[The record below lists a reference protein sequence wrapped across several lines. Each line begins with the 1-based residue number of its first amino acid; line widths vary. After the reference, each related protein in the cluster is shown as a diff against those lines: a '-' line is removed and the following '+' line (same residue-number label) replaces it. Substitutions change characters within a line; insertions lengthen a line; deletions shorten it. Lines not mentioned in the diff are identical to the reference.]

1 MEPEALNEAM
11 IHTSACDVLG
21 VAYPI
26 VQAGMAR
33 SNTGAALVAAVSAAG
48 GLGVLGCLDR
58 PPGEA
63 VAEIRRIRALTD
75 RPFGVNFVLHRL
87 DEETFAACL
96 AERVPVFSFFRGDP
110 EDAVARAHAAGAVTI
125 HQVTTVAEAAR
136 ARAVGLD
143 VLVAQGCEAGGH
155 MGPLPL
161 HSLLPAVVAVAGDR
175 PVLAAGGIVDGRGM
189 AEALRLGAA
198 GVLMGTRFLSTPEA
212 PIHSAYKQAIVDAR
226 PGATVASAI
235 FDIIWGEEWPG
246 VQARGLQNR
255 LTATWV
261 GREDELRARRA
272 EVLVRLQQ
280 AEAVADTQQMILLA
294 GEGAGAIHDVRP
306 AGQVVRDVAAEA
318 ARLLAMAA
326 GGAASA

>member
-1 MEPEALNEAM
+1 MEREALNDAM

-33 SNTGAALVAAVSAAG
+33 SNTGADLVAAVSAAG

-63 VAEIRRIRALTD
+63 VAEIRRIR
-75 RPFGVNFVLHRL
+75 VLR
-87 DEETFAACL
+87 AACL

-136 ARAVGLD
+136 ACAVGVD
-143 VLVAQGCEAGGH
+143 VLVAQGREAGGH

-175 PVLAAGGIVDGRGM
+175 PVLAAGGIVDGRGL

-198 GVLMGTRFLSTPEA
+198 GVLMGTRFLATPEA
-212 PIHSAYKQAIVDAR
+212 PIHPAYKQAIVDAT
-226 PGATVASAI
+226 PGATVASPI

-272 EVLVRLQQ
+272 EVLARLQR
-280 AEAVADTQQMILLA
+280 AEAAADTQHMILLA
-294 GEGAGAIHDVRP
+294 GEGAGAIRDVRP
-306 AGQVVRDVAAEA
+306 AGQVVRDVVAEA
-318 ARLLAMAA
+318 ARLLARPAD
-326 GGAASA
+326 GAASA